1 VNFMDFV
8 SENQDR
14 LLNFL
19 IKLTNNPLDAEDI
32 LQEVLLKIAGSIS
45 DLKEPDKIRSW
56 AYKIATNAAMD
67 YFRQNGKALQV
78 EYDDDIILTDA
89 KKDTVDDL
97 IITDEMNRCIRD
109 KIDLIPVNYRTAL
122 ILFYFENVPIAD
134 IAAICETS
142 VSSVKVRLLRA
153 REMMNR
159 ILNAHCHL
167 YYDNQKLM
175 CCQKSLQTI

>member
-1 VNFMDFV
+1 MNFMDFV

-14 LLNFL
+14 LYNFL
-19 IKLTNNPLDAEDI
+19 IRLTNNALDAEDI
-32 LQEVLLKIAGSIS
+32 LQEVLLKIGESIS
-45 DLKEPDKIRSW
+45 ELEEPQKIRAW

-67 YFRQNGKALQV
+67 YFRKNGKMHCL
-78 EYDDDIILTDA
+78 EYDDDIILTTD
-89 KKDTVDDL
+89 KVDTVDDL
-97 IITDEMNRCIRD
+97 IITDEMNRCIRE

-122 ILFYFENVPIAD
+122 ILFYFENVQISD
-134 IAAICETS
+134 IAVICNTS

-153 REMMNR
+153 KEMMNR

-175 CCQKSLQTI
+175 CCQKQL